1 MTPAAPLADAALA
14 AIFDACLAD
23 GAITKPRSAFHN
35 AKIELAH
42 RLGEGAI
49 DAPTYRASIKRLIA
63 LYNHL

>member
-1 MTPAAPLADAALA
+1 MPLTDDELTALFA
-14 AIFDACLAD
+14 ACLAD
-23 GAITKPRSAFHN
+23 EAITKPRNAFHN

-49 DAPTYRASIKRLIA
+49 DVPTYRASVKRLNA